1 MKPCVNCSG
10 TFVSHSRGQEL
21 TSEMLSST
29 SQQAVEDVERSFIF
43 GLSNGPRLLQKILEQ
58 KVKDWPGS

>member
-1 MKPCVNCSG
+1 MKPRVNCLG
-10 TFVSHSRGQEL
+10 TFVSHGCGQEL
-21 TSEMLSST
+21 TSEMLPGP

-58 KVKDWPGS
+58 KVKD